1 MTIYLRSDCLV
12 CVCLTFAVC
21 TFSLVCH
28 NAEQFI
34 VACLLENGL
43 KYGDKPG
50 GFLSKVPGVSVLA
63 LDLEGVHDLKLHHPS
78 SSVAT
83 SNQ

>member
-1 MTIYLRSDCLV
+1 MTISLRSDCLV
-12 CVCLTFAVC
+12 CVYLTFAVC

-50 GFLSKVPGVSVLA
+50 GFCQMSRGVV
-63 LDLEGVHDLKLHHPS
+63 
-78 SSVAT
+78 VA
-83 SNQ
+83 SRGEPVFCY